1 MKAESLIVYPRSLTK
16 RTGVKKLRTQERVPA
31 VMYGTKVE
39 PQNLEINQRDN
50 EHLYSHSVSE
60 IQLVELTIN
69 GKEGETKPLAM
80 VQEVQHH
87 PLSGKILHVDLRAVS
102 NDEEVE
108 ISVPI
113 ESVGDAVG
121 VKAGGVLDHA
131 LQKVRVRGSVRALPE
146 IITIDVSSLNQGDTL
161 SVKDLPCPE
170 GVTILADP
178 SLTVFSITAPVEE
191 IESTTAEG
199 EEESMNEPEVIR
211 EKKPVEE

>member
-39 PQNLEINQRDN
+39 PQNLEINQRDI

-60 IQLVELTIN
+60 ILLVELTIN

-87 PLSGKILHVDLRAVS
+87 PLSGKILH
-102 NDEEVE
+102 
-108 ISVPI
+108 
-113 ESVGDAVG
+113 
-121 VKAGGVLDHA
+121 VLDHA